1 MRRILALGL
10 ALAGLTSFARS
21 LAAQERHLDM
31 SLFVASNSP
40 LQNLSDF
47 PNMGFKTGFG
57 GGVGA
62 TYSLDQNFALR
73 AEGAFLKS
81 DINVVDN
88 IGPIPGTGAGSL
100 QSTSWTRILVG
111 GDLMVRFPVRNVTP
125 YFTTGAG
132 MERFME
138 SGGRKATRVAGRFGG
153 GVRLDLKEGLGVFA
167 QANAQVFNFDQRF
180 FEFFDKV
187 QVDMLLSAGVSMRVL

>member
-1 MRRILALGL
+1 
-10 ALAGLTSFARS
+10 
-21 LAAQERHLDM
+21 M

-47 PNMGFKTGFG
+47 PNMGFKAGFG
-57 GGVGA
+57 AGVGA
-62 TYSLDQNFALR
+62 TYLLEQNFAVR

-100 QSTSWTRILVG
+100 QSTSWTRVVLG
-111 GDLMVRFPVRNVTP
+111 GDLVVRFPVSHVTP

-138 SGGRKATRVAGRFGG
+138 SGGRNATRVAGRFGG
-153 GVRLDLKEGLGVFA
+153 GVRLDLREGLGAFA
-167 QANAQVFNFDQRF
+167 QVNTQVFNFDQRF

-187 QVDMLLSAGVSMRVL
+187 QVDMLVTAGVSVRVF